1 MVNVNQQ
8 NAGTI
13 NNVDGNQHIYGGQYG
28 VLAGE
33 LQRAVSDLRRA
44 LDSTP
49 LPPDVAGQA
58 RAHVDEVEQAVVKPE
73 PDQQR
78 AGSALE
84 RLTRL
89 LTTVGPL
96 ATATTALVPAL
107 QTLGRLLGPVG
118 AAALRMLPGL

>member
-49 LPPDVAGQA
+49 LPPEVARQA

>member
-28 VLAGE
+28 VLAGD
-33 LQRAVSDLRRA
+33 LQRAVADLRRA

-49 LPPDVAGQA
+49 LPPDVAAQA